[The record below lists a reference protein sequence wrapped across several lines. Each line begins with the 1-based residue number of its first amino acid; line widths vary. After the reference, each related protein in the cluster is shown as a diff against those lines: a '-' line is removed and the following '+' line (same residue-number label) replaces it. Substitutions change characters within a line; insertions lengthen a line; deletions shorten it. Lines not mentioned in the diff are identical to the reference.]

1 MTGPLEGGSLGDAY
15 INVHAKTDDVE
26 GDIRR
31 GLDKAGPDAEKEADK
46 LGTDVGDHIGK
57 NVEKEVGKHGP
68 GIGREIK
75 DAVEKE
81 VINVKP
87 NLRYNVRGKDGRF
100 IKRTAQGIADEVE
113 GAFESAV
120 AKGGIFDK
128 ISTAF
133 RDALGAGFNVSGK
146 SPLVGF
152 LLPVYGALIGLVG
165 AALQLVNAFAALAT
179 TAPAALAGIALQA
192 GVLFLAFKGVGGA
205 IQGAFAAKNAKELK
219 EALVGITPAA
229 QTFVK
234 SLLPL
239 RGLFQDLQ
247 YVVQQNFF
255 KALGTSV
262 TDVIKNIEPVLRR
275 FIPDLGTALGGAVHD
290 ILQAFT
296 GPEFKDFL
304 THVIPSTTAWV
315 RDFGPAFG
323 SFLLGFVKLGSA
335 ALPLLN
341 SVGRLLNQ
349 GLGKLGENL
358 GKLADDPKFTKWLA
372 DMLDTLLTLGPLL
385 KSVFEFIVVFLKQ
398 LDAAGGKD
406 LIVQLTKVLT
416 LLTAFLSTEAG
427 MRALNELIGL
437 AILSFYALLG
447 LAVTVLFLMA
457 SVQAFVQWLTDV
469 AFPAIGK
476 FFSDLASEIA
486 KWFSSS
492 KNSIGDFMSTFTMA
506 FSTLSTTVSA
516 KFNEIKDAVS
526 GRISDVIA
534 TIRGLPGKVT
544 DAIGNLGSLLFS
556 AGRNLIQGLING
568 IENAIPGLRSA
579 LGFITNMLPSWKG
592 PEDKDKKIL
601 KPAGEAVMAGF
612 GAGIA
617 AGAADIRAM
626 LGDFTSDLGGI
637 GVSNTSNQIM
647 FGANALQINFR
658 GAMPTQ
664 DEAMA
669 TGVAV
674 GAGISSQLAARNTRL
689 AVRTL

>member
-1 MTGPLEGGSLGDAY
+1 MTGPIEGGSLGDAY

-31 GLDKAGPDAEKEADK
+31 GLDKAGPDAEKDADK
-46 LGTDVGDHIGK
+46 LGADIGDHIGK
-57 NVEKEVGKHGP
+57 GVEDEVKKHGP
-68 GIGREIK
+68 GIGKGIK

-81 VINVKP
+81 VIDVKP

-128 ISTAF
+128 IGTAF

-146 SPLVGF
+146 SPLVGA
-152 LLPVYGALIGLVG
+152 LLPVYGAIVGLVG

-192 GVLFLAFKGVGGA
+192 GVLFLAFNGIGA
-205 IQGAFAAKNAKELK
+205 AVQGAFAAKNAKELK

-239 RGLFQDLQ
+239 KGLFQDLQ
-247 YVVQQNFF
+247 YVVQQRFF
-255 KALGTSV
+255 QALGSSV
-262 TDVIKNIEPVLRR
+262 TDVIHNIEPLLRT
-275 FIPDLGTALGGAVHD
+275 FIPDLGSALGGAIHD

-296 GPEFKDFL
+296 GPEFHEFIR
-304 THVIPSTTAWV
+304 TVIPSTTAWV
-315 RDFGPAFG
+315 REFGPAFG
-323 SFLLGFVKLGSA
+323 SFLLGLIKLGSA

-341 SVGRLLNQ
+341 TVGALLNK
-349 GLGKLGENL
+349 GLDKLGDKL
-358 GKLADDPKFTKWLA
+358 GAIADDPKFQAWLS
-372 DMLDTLLTLGPLL
+372 DMLDTLMTLGPLL

-398 LDAAGGKD
+398 LDAAGGKE

-416 LLTAFLSTEAG
+416 LLTAFLNTEAG

-447 LAVTVLFLMA
+447 AVVVVLFLLA
-457 SVQAFVQWLTDV
+457 SLQAFIQWLTDV

-476 FFSDLASEIA
+476 FFSDLATEIA

-492 KNSIGDFMSTFTMA
+492 KNSISDFMSTFTTA
-506 FSTLSTTVSA
+506 FATLSTTVSA
-516 KFNEIKDAVS
+516 RFNEIKDAVA
-526 GRISDVIA
+526 GRISDVIT
-534 TIRGLPGKVT
+534 TIRSIPGKVT

-568 IENAIPGLRSA
+568 IENAIPGLRSS
-579 LGFITNMLPSWKG
+579 LNFITNMLPSWKG

-617 AGAADIRAM
+617 LGAADIKAM

-637 GVSNTSNQIM
+637 GVNNTSNQIM
-647 FGANALQINFR
+647 FGANALQVNFR
-658 GAMPTQ
+658 GALPTQ